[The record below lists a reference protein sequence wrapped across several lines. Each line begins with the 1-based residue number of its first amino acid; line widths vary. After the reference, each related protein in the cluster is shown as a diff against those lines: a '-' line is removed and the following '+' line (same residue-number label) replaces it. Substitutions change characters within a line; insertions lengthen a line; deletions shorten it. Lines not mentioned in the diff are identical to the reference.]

1 MQRIA
6 ITLLVCATLVL
17 AQSRTIVTPLTPGVT
32 MNGLI
37 LNSGI
42 SPNDVAPVLYSIYI
56 PENATVINFML
67 TNNNNDNCDFIDL
80 LVETQNP
87 PCVQETFEIDTFYT
101 YCNFFSSDESDFD
114 SAFLQME
121 PGTSSSWFVQNVDT
135 TIFVGV
141 ATGDSY
147 AGESCT
153 YSLTVS
159 FNFTCPSGS
168 IGIRNESNDNDA
180 GCIFYHPVSNP
191 ANYSVFVN
199 VNQTEDYF
207 DEWRFPIAANTGDFH
222 IHIDSSVYM
231 NAYGRQN
238 GGASADAYDCSA
250 SSDSNMDSSYTLD
263 LHCYVPESGWLY
275 LFVESENTQFNFTMS
290 SSVMVCGSTS
300 VGFNCSFPAVAIT
313 DFSQV
318 YNVRF
323 SEQDGWL
330 SYNFRY
336 FYFDAPASLNTSN
349 LQLNVMLTNTTG
361 EDEGYVIVT
370 KDNFPEA
377 NSYRDGSYQYG
388 ILNDDDNED
397 TTFTFL
403 YTFYDNYFWS
413 RNWIGLY
420 CYDNTCNIT
429 LWFTTPGTTTTTTS
443 TTAAAATTT
452 TTAAA
457 ATTTTTAAAAATT
470 TTTAAAATTTTST
483 STTAA
488 AATTTTS
495 TTAAAATTTT
505 TTAAAATSTT
515 TTSTSTSA
523 AAATTTT
530 TTSSSAAASGPLTT
544 LLFTTNDATPMVA
557 SLLVIIAAALF

>member
-1 MQRIA
+1 
-6 ITLLVCATLVL
+6 LVL
-17 AQSRTIVTPLTPGVT
+17 AQSRTAITPLTPGVT
-32 MNGLI
+32 VNAAIVNPGT
-37 LNSGI
+37 
-42 SPNDVAPVLYSIYI
+42 SPNNIAPVLYSIYI

-67 TNNNNDNCDFIDL
+67 TNNNNDDCDFIDL
-80 LVETQNP
+80 LVETQTP

-101 YCNFFSSDESDFD
+101 YCSFFSSDYSGFSSANLQLTPGVAES
-114 SAFLQME
+114 
-121 PGTSSSWFVQNVDT
+121 WYIQNVDT

-141 ATGDSY
+141 ATEGSY
-147 AGESCT
+147 TGESCT
-153 YSLTVS
+153 YSLIVS

-168 IGIRNESNDNDA
+168 IGIRNDSNDNNA
-180 GCIFYHPVSNP
+180 GCIFYHAVPDP

-199 VNQTEDYF
+199 VNQGEDYF

-231 NAYGRQN
+231 TAYARSN
-238 GGASADAYDCSA
+238 GGASDEAYDCEE
-250 SSDSNMDSSYTLD
+250 SSDSNMNGYSLD
-263 LHCYVPESGWLY
+263 LHCYVPESGWMYLY
-275 LFVESENTQFNFTMS
+275 LESENTQFNFTMTS
-290 SSVMVCGSTS
+290 GVTVCGSTS
-300 VGFNCSFPAVAIT
+300 VGYNCSFPAVAIT

-323 SEQDGWL
+323 TEQDGWL

-336 FYFDAPASLNTSN
+336 FYFDVPAALNSTN
-349 LQLNVMLTNTTG
+349 MQLNVMLTNTTG
-361 EDEGYVIVT
+361 DDEGYVIVT

-377 NSYRDGSYQYG
+377 NSYRDSSYQYG
-388 ILNDDDNED
+388 VLNTDN
-397 TTFTFL
+397 TFTFL
-403 YTFYDNYFWS
+403 YTFYDAYFWP

-429 LWFTTPGTTTTTTS
+429 LWFTTPGTTTTTT

-457 ATTTTTAAAAATT
+457 ATTTTSTAAAATT

-515 TTSTSTSA
+515 TTSTAHA
-523 AAATTTT
+523 ATTTTT

-544 LLFTTNDATPMVA
+544 LLFTTSDATPMVA